1 MELIRL
7 RGKGQLTLPDD
18 VRREANL
25 AEGDYLAV
33 SVREGAIVLEPKTV
47 VDTAHA
53 WFWADEWQRGE
64 REAADELRSGH
75 GRRFESAEEFLAS
88 LK

>member
-18 VRREANL
+18 VRREAHL

-33 SVREGAIVLEPKTV
+33 TVRDGQIVLEPKTV
-47 VDTAHA
+47 VDSAQA
-53 WFWADEWQRGE
+53 WFWSDEWQRGE
-64 REAADELRSGH
+64 REAADELRSGQ
-75 GRRFESAEEFLAS
+75 GRRFESPEEFLAS